1 MDIHER
7 ISFVMNQE
15 NLTAKEFAEILDVQ
29 RSSISHLVSG
39 RNKPS
44 IDFLYKFIESFPKYN
59 VVWLI
64 TGVGEILNTSF
75 HEKSDKSTGSYSSGA
90 TKIIQH
96 TLFEED
102 DKIETIDNII
112 KERNIDTKTENKEIV
127 IEEKDIKQEEKD
139 VVTNVNL
146 ATKCKYIERVV
157 IFYSD
162 GTFDSYTENKK
173 YD

>member
-75 HEKSDKSTGSYSSGA
+75 HEKSDKSTGSYNSGA

-102 DKIETIDNII
+102 NKNETIDNII
-112 KERNIDTKTENKEIV
+112 KEKNIDTETENREIL

-146 ATKCKYIERVV
+146 ATKSKYIERVV

>member
-44 IDFLYKFIESFPKYN
+44 IDFLYKFIENFPKYN

-64 TGVGEILNTSF
+64 TGGGEILNTSS
-75 HEKSDKSTGSYSSGA
+75 HEKSDKLTGSYNSGA

-96 TLFEED
+96 TLFEEE
-102 DKIETIDNII
+102 DKNETINNII
-112 KERNIDTKTENKEIV
+112 KEKNIDTETENREIL
-127 IEEKDIKQEEKD
+127 IEEKDVI
-139 VVTNVNL
+139 TNVNL
-146 ATKCKYIERVV
+146 ATKSKYIERVV